1 MRASTLFALTMA
13 VLLGLGVA
21 VAVKMSGYF
30 AKPPEQPAVAKVDV
44 PVLVAGRNLFAGDV
58 IDPAAVGTRAM
69 RPDEL
74 KDYEKNKDLYLPAVP
89 AAAAMRVALK
99 NIEADKPIRRD
110 MLQELAKPETL
121 SLRLLPGMRAVNVA
135 ANKDHSAGGL
145 IAPGEWADVLL
156 TTTVDDGTGGPPT
169 TRTAAVAHKVRV
181 ITKRNGLWNVFAPLP
196 DDKLVTFTLEAN
208 PYRAALIEY
217 AKTRGTLSLTAVSS
231 AEQKALEGQRQMALE
246 KNIKPVSYAPF
257 SMDDSTE
264 YQDEDLRVD
273 AMNKGQLSINTLDL
287 VRIFNIRTPE
297 PPTSATAVQQ
307 LSGVTRLKPAVFN
320 RDGSPADGQYVEAPQ
335 GKGRANA
342 NGIRFLSP
350 SECAGCK
357 SRAIANALMGK

>member
-1 MRASTLFALTMA
+1 MRASTLFALTVA
-13 VLLGLGVA
+13 VLMGLGVA

-30 AKPPEQPAVAKVDV
+30 AKAPEPAAAAKVEV
-44 PVLVAGRNLFAGDV
+44 PVLVAGRNIFAGDV
-58 IDPAAVGTRAM
+58 IDTSYVGTRNM

-74 KDYEKNKDLYLPAVP
+74 KEYEKNKDVFLPPVP
-89 AAAAMRVALK
+89 AAAAMRVATK

-110 MLQELAKPETL
+110 MLQELAKPDPL
-121 SLRLLPGMRAVNVA
+121 STRLLPGMRAVNVA
-135 ANKDHSAGGL
+135 TNKDHSAGGL

-156 TTTVDDGTGGPPT
+156 TTAVDDGTGAAPT
-169 TRTAAVAHKVRV
+169 MRTAAVAHKVRV
-181 ITKRNGLWNVFAPLP
+181 VTKRNGLWNVFAPLP

-217 AKTRGTLSLTAVSS
+217 AKTRGTLSLIAVSS

-246 KNIKPVSYAPF
+246 KNIKPVSFAPF

-287 VRIFNIRTPE
+287 VRIFNVRTPE
-297 PPTSATAVQQ
+297 PPVSATAVQQ
-307 LSGVTRLKPAVFN
+307 LSGVTRLKPAVFKS
-320 RDGSPADGQYVEAPQ
+320 DGTPADGQYVDAPQ
-335 GKGRANA
+335 GKARASA
-342 NGIRFLSP
+342 SGIRFLSP
-350 SECAGCK
+350 SECTGCK
-357 SRAIANALMGK
+357 TRAIANSLMGK